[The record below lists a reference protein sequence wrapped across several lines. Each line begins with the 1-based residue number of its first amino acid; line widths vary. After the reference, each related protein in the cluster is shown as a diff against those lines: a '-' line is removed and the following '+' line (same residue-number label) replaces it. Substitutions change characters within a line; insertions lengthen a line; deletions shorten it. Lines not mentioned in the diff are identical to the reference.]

1 MIFKSFVLQTTVIM
15 KNVSRNKFL
24 LCFKPVVDMDQLVL
38 DHSKVGVGDHPTRQ
52 AAKHLAR
59 EKKKR
64 ERLVPDS
71 SLLSDDNYDT
81 EMISSSENSFVLHSS
96 KKNLSRVIKTVFFE
110 TRLSKRVRDG
120 KGNPCQDS
128 NIGSK
133 RSSSMDSKKSLADTS
148 DHDKTSTVNEV
159 LIETHQANEVTSCS
173 GSISESTKLSKIKS
187 SRKPDQGLEFKAKIM
202 DKSSIYLF
210 LISLTVTVLWGKL
223 CAIFFTIIWLYFLPR
238 KQHSTSRPRNVIRSL
253 WLPEKEE
260 NKDQHCYK
268 KKVIMKGLLERNSQR
283 VNGIK
288 FLT

>member
-1 MIFKSFVLQTTVIM
+1 MLQTTIIM

-38 DHSKVGVGDHPTRQ
+38 DRSKVGVGDHSKRQ
-52 AAKHLAR
+52 AVKHLAR
-59 EKKKR
+59 EKKKMDHMK
-64 ERLVPDS
+64 RLVPNS

-81 EMISSSENSFVLHSS
+81 EMISSSENSLVLHSS

-110 TRLSKRVRDG
+110 TLLSKRVRDG

-133 RSSSMDSKKSLADTS
+133 RSSSMDSKKSLD
-148 DHDKTSTVNEV
+148 DKTNSVNKV
-159 LIETHQANEVTSCS
+159 LIETHQANEATSCS
-173 GSISESTKLSKIKS
+173 GSISESTKLSRIKN
-187 SRKPDQGLEFKAKIM
+187 SRKPNQELEFKAKIM

-210 LISLTVTVLWGKL
+210 LIISLTVIVLWGKL

-238 KQHSTSRPRNVIRSL
+238 KQHNPSRPRNVIRSL

-260 NKDQHCYK
+260 NIDQRCYK
-268 KKVIMKGLLERNSQR
+268 KKVIMEGLLERTSQR

-288 FLT
+288 FST